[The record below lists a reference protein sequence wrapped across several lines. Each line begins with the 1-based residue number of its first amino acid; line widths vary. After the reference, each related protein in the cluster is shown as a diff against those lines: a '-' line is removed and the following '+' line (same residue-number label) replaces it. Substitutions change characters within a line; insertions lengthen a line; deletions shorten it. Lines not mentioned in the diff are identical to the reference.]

1 MWLSTTNTSKMVV
14 ERLGTRFRSTGRT
27 CNWNNAFRHCR
38 VESKK
43 EGIGRALK
51 LGVIADNLSKAGWSW
66 GCVSAID
73 SRGRTIW
80 IADAHRGDGKPRA
93 YMGQMTNG
101 QARSRPCV
109 ADRPSFAPMC

>member
-1 MWLSTTNTSKMVV
+1 MAAFCLARNANTIGSPLFEIARVLVHLDHVALLEVACSIDGVPST
-14 ERLGTRFRSTGRT
+14 L
-27 CNWNNAFRHCR
+27 
-38 VESKK
+38 
-43 EGIGRALK
+43 
-51 LGVIADNLSKAGWSW
+51 
-66 GCVSAID
+66 D